1 MQMKSAEAAPIESNK
16 KQTYE
21 LPQTFADSIGK
32 LVLEKFAEATVNIEN
47 YSRRKV
53 LAGIVMT
60 ENLDLKTAKVISVT
74 TGTKCIN
81 GEYMSIS
88 GTSLNDS
95 HAEIVARRCLMDFF
109 YTQLELHTNASE
121 YQMEWFL

>member
-1 MQMKSAEAAPIESNK
+1 MRKLNRFRS
-16 KQTYE
+16 
-21 LPQTFADSIGK
+21 FR
-32 LVLEKFAEATVNIEN
+32 LVLEKFAEATVSIEN

-60 ENLDLKTAKVISVT
+60 ENLDLKTAKVISVS

-81 GEYMSIS
+81 GEYMSIH
-88 GTSLNDS
+88 GASLNDS

-109 YTQLELHTNASE
+109 YTQLELHTNPSE
-121 YQMEWFL
+121 F

>member
-1 MQMKSAEAAPIESNK
+1 MALH
-16 KQTYE
+16 YR
-21 LPQTFADSIGK
+21 
-32 LVLEKFAEATVNIEN
+32 LVLEQFAEATVNIDN

-60 ENLDLKTAKVISVT
+60 ENLDLKTARVITVT

-88 GTSLNDS
+88 GSSLNDS
-95 HAEIVARRCLMDFF
+95 HAEIVARRCLMDFL
-109 YTQLELHTNASE
+109 YSQLELHTNASK
-121 YQMEWFL
+121 